1 VPNKDNQLIPGDPDR
16 WQIANEPGGTAD
28 SSGGTAGL
36 PSSAV
41 GTLLVRPPTSYRHAF
56 GDKPIR
62 LGAIEFQILLFLAS
76 RPYHAFTPKQVANA
90 VAKELKTSPI
100 EQSALDGHVANL
112 REQLG
117 VLSDF
122 VQTVPG
128 VGWRYKA

>member
-1 VPNKDNQLIPGDPDR
+1 MPDNQLIPGDPDR
-16 WQIANEPGGTAD
+16 WQLATEQD
-28 SSGGTAGL
+28 VSAGF
-36 PSSAV
+36 SMNV
-41 GTLLVRPPTSYRHAF
+41 GDTLLVRPPTSYRHAF

-76 RPYHAFTPKQVANA
+76 RPYHAFTPKQVAKA
-90 VAKELKTSPI
+90 VAKELKTLPLD
-100 EQSALDGHVANL
+100 QSTLDGHVANL

-128 VGWRYKA
+128 VGWRYKT

>member
-1 VPNKDNQLIPGDPDR
+1 MSDNQLVPGNPDQ
-16 WQIANEPGGTAD
+16 WQLATDQDI
-28 SSGGTAGL
+28 SAGL
-36 PSSAV
+36 SANV
-41 GTLLVRPPTSYRHAF
+41 GDTLLVRPPTSYRHAF

-76 RPYHAFTPKQVANA
+76 RPYHAFTPKQIANA
-90 VAKELKTSPI
+90 VAAELKTGPLEPSV
-100 EQSALDGHVANL
+100 LDVHVANL

>member
-1 VPNKDNQLIPGDPDR
+1 MPDNQLIPGDPDR
-16 WQIANEPGGTAD
+16 WQLATEQD
-28 SSGGTAGL
+28 VTAGFL
-36 PSSAV
+36 MNV
-41 GTLLVRPPTSYRHAF
+41 GETLLVHPPTSYRHAF

-76 RPYHAFTPKQVANA
+76 RPYHAFTPKQVAKA
-90 VAKELKTSPI
+90 VAKELKTLPLD
-100 EQSALDGHVANL
+100 QSALDDHVANL

>member
-1 VPNKDNQLIPGDPDR
+1 MSDNQLIPSDPDR
-16 WQIANEPGGTAD
+16 WQLATDQSAAIT
-28 SSGGTAGL
+28 GL
-36 PSSAV
+36 PSSEV
-41 GTLLVRPPTSYRHAF
+41 GFLLVRPPTSYRHAF

-76 RPYHAFTPKQVANA
+76 RPYHAFTPKQIFTA
-90 VAKELKTSPI
+90 VAAELKSPPVD
-100 EQSALDGHVANL
+100 QMALETHVANL

>member
-1 VPNKDNQLIPGDPDR
+1 MSDNPNQLIPSDHDR
-16 WQIANEPGGTAD
+16 WQLAAD
-28 SSGGTAGL
+28 QSDAIVGL
-36 PSSAV
+36 PSSV
-41 GTLLVRPPTSYRHAF
+41 GDTLLVRPPTSYRHAF

-76 RPYHAFTPKQVANA
+76 RPYHAFTPKQIANA
-90 VAKELKTSPI
+90 IAAELKSLPLDYT
-100 EQSALDGHVANL
+100 ALEAHVANL

>member
-1 VPNKDNQLIPGDPDR
+1 MADVPPNLPQTARDGHPDQWQLVA
-16 WQIANEPGGTAD
+16 QKMTA
-28 SSGGTAGL
+28 TAGL
-36 PSSAV
+36 PSSA
-41 GTLLVRPPTSYRHAF
+41 GDTLLVRPPTSYRHAF
-56 GDKPIR
+56 GDKSIR

-76 RPYHAFTPKQVANA
+76 RPYHAFTRKQIADA
-90 VAKELKTSPI
+90 VAAELKSVPL
-100 EQSALDGHVANL
+100 EQLALDVHVANL

>member
-1 VPNKDNQLIPGDPDR
+1 MSDSQLIPGDPDR
-16 WQIANEPGGTAD
+16 WQLATDQSA
-28 SSGGTAGL
+28 AAVGL
-36 PSSAV
+36 PCSA
-41 GTLLVRPPTSYRHAF
+41 GDTLLVRPPTSYRHAF

-76 RPYHAFTPKQVANA
+76 RPYHAFTPKQIATTVAA
-90 VAKELKTSPI
+90 ELKSPPL
-100 EQSALDGHVANL
+100 ENTALETHVANL

>member
-1 VPNKDNQLIPGDPDR
+1 MSDNQLIPSDPDR
-16 WQIANEPGGTAD
+16 WQLATDQSAANT
-28 SSGGTAGL
+28 GL
-36 PSSAV
+36 PSSAINL
-41 GTLLVRPPTSYRHAF
+41 GSNDTLLVHPPTSYRHAF

-76 RPYHAFTPKQVANA
+76 RPYHAFTPKQIVTTVAA
-90 VAKELKTSPI
+90 ELKSPPL
-100 EQSALDGHVANL
+100 ECAALETHVANL

>member
-1 VPNKDNQLIPGDPDR
+1 MPDNQLIPGDPDR
-16 WQIANEPGGTAD
+16 WQLATDQSAAIT
-28 SSGGTAGL
+28 GL
-36 PSSAV
+36 PSSEV
-41 GTLLVRPPTSYRHAF
+41 GFLLVRPPTSYRHAF

-62 LGAIEFQILLFLAS
+62 LGAVEFQILLFLAS
-76 RPYHAFTPKQVANA
+76 RPYHAFTPKQVAKA
-90 VAKELKTSPI
+90 VAKELKTLPLD
-100 EQSALDGHVANL
+100 QSTLDEHVANL

>member
-1 VPNKDNQLIPGDPDR
+1 MSDNPNQLIPSDPDR
-16 WQIANEPGGTAD
+16 WHLAIDQSAVITD
-28 SSGGTAGL
+28 L
-36 PSSAV
+36 PSSV
-41 GTLLVRPPTSYRHAF
+41 GDTLLVRPPTSYRHAF

-62 LGAIEFQILLFLAS
+62 LGTIEFQILLFLAS
-76 RPYHAFTPKQVANA
+76 RPYHAFTPKQIANA
-90 VAKELKTSPI
+90 VAAELKTPSLDHT
-100 EQSALDGHVANL
+100 ALEAHVANL

>member
-1 VPNKDNQLIPGDPDR
+1 MSENQLIPGDPDQ
-16 WQIANEPGGTAD
+16 WHLAASEDAA
-28 SSGGTAGL
+28 AGF
-36 PSSAV
+36 SMSV
-41 GTLLVRPPTSYRHAF
+41 GDTLLVRPPTSYRHAF

-76 RPYHAFTPKQVANA
+76 RPYHAFTRKQIAQA
-90 VAKELKTSPI
+90 VAKELKTLPLN
-100 EQSALDGHVANL
+100 QVTLDEHIANL